1 MVADYATGAPPA
13 AGVPADM
20 LLLLDTGTVT
30 SSDTDVWAPGLNIAP
45 MNETG
50 VASYHTVTLLKAS
63 SSYITG
69 ITVAPQFG
77 ARPTAP
83 CGGAPG
89 QATDPNAD
97 RLIPATLTGLAIS
110 PVPRTPDKV
119 SDVPLISLIYG
130 QGNSTGFGYQAPV
143 VDSTYT
149 VTAEPADPGPVLT
162 ITIAGAHTSSIANQQ
177 YLLTALTDPWVASQR
192 IATLDQLTQL
202 GFSTIPGTTA
212 RLVQMAQTPLTDW
225 PAIARI
231 GTETYA

>member
-1 MVADYATGAPPA
+1 
-13 AGVPADM
+13 
-20 LLLLDTGTVT
+20 
-30 SSDTDVWAPGLNIAP
+30 

-50 VASYHTVTLLKAS
+50 VASYHTVTLLKG

-69 ITVAPQFG
+69 ITVAPQLG
-77 ARPTAP
+77 ASNTALW
-83 CGGAPG
+83 GAPG

-97 RLIPATLTGLAIS
+97 RLIPSTLTGLAIS

-130 QGNSTGFGYQAPV
+130 QGNSTGFGYQAPA
-143 VDSTYT
+143 VDSTFT
-149 VTAEPADPGPVLT
+149 VTAEPADPGPILT
-162 ITIAGAHTSSIANQQ
+162 IAIGGAHTSSITNQQ

-192 IATLDQLTQL
+192 TATLNQLTEL